1 MGLFLSDGDS
11 RNIADTGALDRGG
24 IKEVEG
30 GGRRPSGMINPLR
43 WTPKYEC
50 VHTGK
55 AIIHTFTRPD
65 MLDALFPTYMKYI
78 SYIHQ
83 GSSP

>member
-1 MGLFLSDGDS
+1 MGPFLSDGDS
-11 RNIADTGALDRGG
+11 RNIADTGALERGR
-24 IKEVEG
+24 IKEVERG
-30 GGRRPSGMINPLR
+30 GQRPSGMINPLR

-55 AIIHTFTRPD
+55 AIIHTFMP
-65 MLDALFPTYMKYI
+65 DALFPTSMKYI
-78 SYIHQ
+78 LHIHQ